1 MPMSPNSKKVFEFL
15 QKHKGEDMTAADVA
29 AALGLD
35 KRQVDGTFT
44 SAIQR
49 KGYGVRVPAEVENAD
64 GTHTAIKLLQLTEA
78 GYALDLTAPEV
89 D

>member
-1 MPMSPNSKKVFEFL
+1 MAMSPNSKKVFEYL
-15 QKHKGEDMTAADVA
+15 QNHKGEDLTAADVA
-29 AALGLD
+29 AALELD

-49 KGYGVRVPAEVENAD
+49 KGYGVRIPAEIENAD

-78 GYALDLTAPEV
+78 GLALDLNAV
-89 D
+89 DAE